1 MAITNIVSNFKIM
14 ANDGIAE
21 GGSEPWSKFNLLLWQ
36 LLLERQKHKFDGAV
50 HLHSIVHY

>member
-14 ANDGIAE
+14 ANDEIAE

-36 LLLERQKHKFDGAV
+36 LLLERQKHKSNGAV
-50 HLHSIVHY
+50 HLYSIVHY